1 MGVGRELYGLKRDGS
16 EFPLEIG
23 LNPIRSAVGLL
34 ILCFV
39 VDISERKRQENIV
52 REQRSELERS
62 NAELEQFAYVASHD
76 LQEPLRVVS
85 SYAEHL
91 AQRYAG
97 QLDERADRYISYIVE
112 GTRRMQRLVKDLLR
126 LSRVGRR
133 KNRLNEVECN
143 GLLATVLRDMERAIE
158 ESGAVVQV
166 GDLPTVVADDT
177 QLGQVFQNLIVN
189 AIKFRAQAPP
199 RVEVGARELETGW
212 EFSVSD
218 NGIGIDMKQKDRI
231 FLMFQR
237 LHERDR
243 YEGSGIGL
251 TLAKKI
257 VESHGGEIWFESSPQ
272 GTTFYFTIPRGRAVS
287 S

>member
-1 MGVGRELYGLKRDGS
+1 
-16 EFPLEIG
+16 
-23 LNPIRSAVGLL
+23 
-34 ILCFV
+34 
-39 VDISERKRQENIV
+39 
-52 REQRSELERS
+52 
-62 NAELEQFAYVASHD
+62 
-76 LQEPLRVVS
+76 
-85 SYAEHL
+85 
-91 AQRYAG
+91 
-97 QLDERADRYISYIVE
+97 
-112 GTRRMQRLVKDLLR
+112 MQRLVKDLLR